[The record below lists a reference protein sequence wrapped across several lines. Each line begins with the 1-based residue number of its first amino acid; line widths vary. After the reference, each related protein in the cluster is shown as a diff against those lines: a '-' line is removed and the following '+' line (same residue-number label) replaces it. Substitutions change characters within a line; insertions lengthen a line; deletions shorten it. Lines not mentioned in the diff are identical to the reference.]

1 MHQKEK
7 LWTSPVDK
15 ISNQLLGK
23 CGMCTLPEILKIKP
37 VKFSSSD
44 QPF

>member
-1 MHQKEK
+1 
-7 LWTSPVDK
+7 VAK

-23 CGMCTLPEILKIKP
+23 CGMSTLPEILKIKT